1 MEVFFVSL
9 IDLKNRKE
17 FDMKA
22 QNFIY
27 VCLFVFFL
35 SVLANAQQCPPGWNY
50 VSLPFGPDPSGCTFQ
65 VEFCYKCGITGADP
79 SNVKVLNIK
88 PLNGCMAPDKDWL
101 ISQIRSNYSIFCTVP
116 ACDDRC
122 LTIIIEFPLCFQ
134 CHTFW
139 GYYGGTYH
147 YTSWYEACPGSG
159 YCLITDKICKDYQ
172 TNQII
177 KCPGWI
183 TTYQTFNLNCQ
194 TEHIDCKTQFN
205 PDFEGER
212 ITSECF
218 KLYTCP

>member
-1 MEVFFVSL
+1 
-9 IDLKNRKE
+9 
-17 FDMKA
+17 MKA